1 MLSLDLCSSCGCI
14 KFIFTAERPDGE
26 ALSYVQE
33 GRNLGAAVVRFLI
46 SCSSGHSL
54 PTIFRADVGH
64 MFDEFN
70 MTAYR
75 ALRQAVQTYLRAV
88 LLSKIEEVK
97 AFQSDK
103 ARSIPQ

>member
-1 MLSLDLCSSCGCI
+1 
-14 KFIFTAERPDGE
+14 
-26 ALSYVQE
+26 
-33 GRNLGAAVVRFLI
+33 
-46 SCSSGHSL
+46 
-54 PTIFRADVGH
+54 